1 MEQHKN
7 TLGWLH
13 NHEAE
18 IVQNDVV
25 DDYIEST
32 SKRYEIMLATY
43 STFSMLYVPARM
55 TYANN
60 RFYINKKQYL
70 VKKIKP
76 KFYELTLA
84 PMNNTGFNVHA
95 RFLTKSDF
103 LQCTEVMT
111 TDQS

>member
-7 TLGWLH
+7 TLDWLH

-32 SKRYEIMLATY
+32 AKRYEIMLATY
-43 STFSMLYVPARM
+43 STFLYIPARM

-70 VKKIKP
+70 IKKIKT
-76 KFYELTLA
+76 KLYELTLT
-84 PMNNTGFNVHA
+84 PMNGTRFNVHA
-95 RFLTKSDF
+95 RFLSKSDF
-103 LQCTEVMT
+103 LQCTEAMI
-111 TDQS
+111 TDQA